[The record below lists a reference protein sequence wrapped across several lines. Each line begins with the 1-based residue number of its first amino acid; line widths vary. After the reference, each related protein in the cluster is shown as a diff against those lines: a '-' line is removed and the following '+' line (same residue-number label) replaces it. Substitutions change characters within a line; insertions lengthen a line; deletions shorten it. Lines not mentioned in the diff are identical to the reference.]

1 MSIVLTAFATV
12 AHPVPFSGKAAPG
25 ETGSAP
31 TSFYSL
37 ATMDSM
43 EDARAFILNLS
54 GLENY
59 VAERGWEAFGG
70 MTPQLYALI
79 QHIRAVK
86 IEYRFER
93 PDNYSA
99 AGLRELADWAAQAN
113 AIFVLPDG
121 SVRDA
126 QGRDLLDPD
135 AGGVVPRTGA
145 SLHRRDQVRSQ
156 LAERGVIVPGHL
168 PPVRSEVE
176 LTPAD
181 PAEVLNRAVVLA
193 VIADLSEEIYRGDD
207 IDLDDV
213 VDLQGSGEVTETEA
227 EFLEQLLAEARG
239 GGKWSD
245 DLRAKALNHSWGF
258 VAAHTLA
265 WTLGLVPMDPYELQ
279 PADVSA
285 LKDALETAVATN
297 QPQLRALGELCDA
310 WEITYSCRWYAVDQ
324 QYRQGQPG
332 DRFEFDGMQKSVL
345 IERQRALAWLLLQD
359 APYDQVSLDT

>member
-1 MSIVLTAFATV
+1 MRAPRCRD
-12 AHPVPFSGKAAPG
+12 AH
-25 ETGSAP
+25 
-31 TSFYSL
+31 
-37 ATMDSM
+37 
-43 EDARAFILNLS
+43 AFILNLS

-59 VAERGWEAFGG
+59 VAERGWEPFGG
-70 MTPQLYALI
+70 MMPQLYALI

-99 AGLRELADWAAQAN
+99 ADLREFADWGSQAN

-193 VIADLSEEIYRGDD
+193 VIAGLSEEVYRGDD

-213 VDLQGSGEVTETEA
+213 VDLQGSGEVTETKA
-227 EFLEQLLAEARG
+227 EFLEQLLAEARC
-239 GGKWSD
+239 GGKWRTICDRRRSITRGD
-245 DLRAKALNHSWGF
+245 SWPP
-258 VAAHTLA
+258 TRSRICSKL
-265 WTLGLVPMDPYELQ
+265 WPY
-279 PADVSA
+279 
-285 LKDALETAVATN
+285 
-297 QPQLRALGELCDA
+297 
-310 WEITYSCRWYAVDQ
+310 
-324 QYRQGQPG
+324 
-332 DRFEFDGMQKSVL
+332 M
-345 IERQRALAWLLLQD
+345 
-359 APYDQVSLDT
+359 